1 MLLPV
6 LVLVLELELAL
17 VLVTESVLLLVPE
30 VPVPDVLVALA
41 DVDDS
46 VALVTVPAANKRQ
59 NARIRTARNTTKH
72 ASKAQQA
79 NRALSG

>member
-30 VPVPDVLVALA
+30 VSVPDVLVALA

-46 VALVTVPAANKRQ
+46 VALVTVP
-59 NARIRTARNTTKH
+59 I
-72 ASKAQQA
+72 
-79 NRALSG
+79 